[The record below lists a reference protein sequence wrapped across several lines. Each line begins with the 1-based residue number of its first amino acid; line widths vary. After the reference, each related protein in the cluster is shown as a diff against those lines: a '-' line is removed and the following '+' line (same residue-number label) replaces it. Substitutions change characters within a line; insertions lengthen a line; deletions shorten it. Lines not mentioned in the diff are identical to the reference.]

1 MASVLER
8 AGRGAEGL
16 AAADHLRR
24 AAAGEIRRA
33 RLAVAGSHP
42 YLPSLNCVMYL
53 QGGRVADGF
62 LYGVL
67 DSVGEFTGG
76 DITFLYPDLLTGI
89 RGQGRHTSRLAENFA
104 L

>member
-1 MASVLER
+1 MS
-8 AGRGAEGL
+8 
-16 AAADHLRR
+16 
-24 AAAGEIRRA
+24 
-33 RLAVAGSHP
+33 
-42 YLPSLNCVMYL
+42 L